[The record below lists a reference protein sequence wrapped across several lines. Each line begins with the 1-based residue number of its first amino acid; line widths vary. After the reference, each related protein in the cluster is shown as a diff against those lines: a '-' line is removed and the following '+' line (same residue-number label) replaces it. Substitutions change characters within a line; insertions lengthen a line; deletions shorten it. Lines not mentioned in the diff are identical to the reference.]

1 MDEGIQSLSNK
12 QTETFFNGDHLVE
25 KGNQFVAWIDLM
37 GVKDALVNNYKSPA
51 IWRGE
56 LLAEIHEYVNQD
68 KVDEV
73 FCVGDGVVL
82 MSNNEDYL
90 MNFLQALFSHYVRF
104 NTRRH
109 GDWEP
114 YYHRLI
120 RAGTGSGRVFQ
131 IDVEEFESD
140 NHGGSPFPETFRN
153 EPFGPGVIEAF
164 STEGGAPFSIQ
175 TPDDGAFKWWQDDW
189 DNGRRDQHQTQVLE
203 LLEDYFNFFAGSSEY
218 SYEPYTTEHHTEALN
233 FFDGHE
239 VDFEFEGPS

>member
-1 MDEGIQSLSNK
+1 MDDGIQELSK
-12 QTETFFNGDHLVE
+12 LRTETFFNGNHLKE

-37 GVKDALVNNYKSPA
+37 GVQDALVNDHKTPA

-56 LLAEIHEYVNQD
+56 LLAEIHEHVNLD
-68 KVDEV
+68 KVGEV
-73 FCVGDGVVL
+73 FCVGDGVVI

-90 MNFLQALFSHYVRF
+90 MSFLRALFSHYVKF
-104 NTRRH
+104 NIHRY

-131 IDVEEFESD
+131 IDIEEFDRD
-140 NHGGSPFPETFRN
+140 NHGGAPFAESFRN

-175 TPDDGAFKWWQDDW
+175 TPEDGAYKWWKDDW
-189 DNGRRDQHQTQVLE
+189 IDGTRNQKQTQVLE
-203 LLEDYFNFFAGSSEY
+203 MLQDYFDYFSGAEKY
-218 SYEPYTTEHHTEALN
+218 SYKPYETEHHKEALS
-233 FFDGHE
+233 FFEGHE
-239 VDFEFEGPS
+239 VDFQFEEPK